1 MTAKNSAGK
10 AMKDQGVKIMLD
22 KERELRFDLN
32 ALEVLEDQGISLD
45 KAFEGLEKQS
55 MKMCKALLY
64 ASLAHEEEGNE
75 SFTPKFVGQIIGFG
89 DFQRAFEKLSEALAK
104 AMPESEGDEGNEKG
118 K

>member
-1 MTAKNSAGK
+1 MATKGQV
-10 AMKDQGVKIMLD
+10 MKDQGVKVTLD

-45 KAFEGLEKQS
+45 KAFKGLGSKS
-55 MKMCKALLY
+55 IKMCKALLY

-75 SFTPKFVGQIIGFG
+75 EFTPKYVGRIVSIG
-89 DFQRAFEKLSEALAK
+89 DFEMVFAKLTEALEK
-104 AMPESEGDEGNEKG
+104 AMPENDGEQGNEAG